1 MACVGAKQ
9 LTQVYLSQLTL
20 IVTDKTTD
28 LSWMDNQSSGQL
40 CDIICLNFIYFYFK
54 LQK

>member
-9 LTQVYLSQLTL
+9 LTQEYLSQLTL

-28 LSWMDNQSSGQL
+28 LCWMDSQSSGQL
-40 CDIICLNFIYFYFK
+40 CDIIRWNFIYFYFK